1 MYTPTTQ
8 INGRSQ
14 PSTQSKSWLS
24 TSHNLGDFTMFKS
37 KIYRKNIVNLI
48 STIIANLY
56 DDKNKCRDFIKMIKE
71 LPKEI
76 LINYYELLKI
86 ENEHMSMI
94 RELLRDYD
102 NFSIYLLVDIV
113 NYFYYCAINI
123 TLFVLDLDLIEC
135 DMDNCL
141 RILWKDLECDY
152 LEARNT
158 QDNLQIFLNMI
169 FLLPPFKDSLIINCK
184 RTNRLYLISF
194 SDLYNNDYYQKNNPK
209 NKESILMSIK
219 KRNDLERKD
228 SITDRSII
236 PIAHKIWMC
245 LFVKKY
251 NIDEEIYQV
260 FTLNL
265 SNWEGFNSILEEAI
279 NYKDRIYYEENL
291 IMNKK
296 TLHLNDQVIK
306 YLWSIKGRYSYSL
319 KYFDYDSKVEKIDY
333 STFPEGIHFI
343 AYHQFHIFINIL
355 EPETKEEY
363 DQQEK
368 DLNRPQKLLEPEL
381 VYKKLLEVERA
392 VINRNLESVKYHEL
406 PTKAELES
414 KEREENY
421 ERIINAINGLNL
433 DLTEA
438 QKENLI
444 KDILGKRN

>member
-1 MYTPTTQ
+1 MSTSTAQT
-8 INGRSQ
+8 NGHSQ
-14 PSTQSKSWLS
+14 QSTQHKSWLS

-37 KIYRKNIVNLI
+37 KIYGKNIVNLI

-56 DDKNKCRDFIKMIKE
+56 NDKNKFRDFIKMIKG

-76 LINYYELLKI
+76 LINYYELQEIK
-86 ENEHMSMI
+86 NEQMSMI
-94 RELLRDYD
+94 RQLLRDYD
-102 NFSIYLLVDIV
+102 NFSIYLLINIV
-113 NYFYYCAINI
+113 NYFYYCNINL
-123 TLFVLDLDLIEC
+123 TLFILDLDLIEC

-141 RILWKDLECDY
+141 RILWRDLECDY

-251 NIDEEIYQV
+251 KLFNIYQV
-260 FTLNL
+260 FTLKL

-279 NYKDRIYYEENL
+279 KYKDRIYYEENL

-296 TLHLNDQVIK
+296 TLHLNDQVVK

-319 KYFDYDSKVEKIDY
+319 KYFDYDSKVERIDY
-333 STFPEGIHFI
+333 STFPDGIHFI

-381 VYKKLLEVERA
+381 VYNNLLKIERE
-392 VINRNLESVKYHEL
+392 VINRNLKSKEKDDL
-406 PTKAELES
+406 PTEEKFKS
-414 KEREENY
+414 KKREKSH
-421 ERIINAINGLNL
+421 ERIKNAINGLNL